1 MREILNKLRKL
12 SEKTHSK
19 KPFSWYLFIL
29 FVLLIINFL
38 SSQKISPIFFGLTNN
53 DKKSA
58 VEFLQK
64 IRQSPDFAQQL
75 KYYENIYG
83 PSLKN
88 EVFAKELSRELKIK
102 QLEQILENNHQS
114 RDILYGLY
122 QLYLEKDDKL
132 MAEKYLKLAKE
143 VDPGVK

>member
-1 MREILNKLRKL
+1 MNKLRKL

-64 IRQSPDFAQQL
+64 IRRSPGFTQQL
-75 KYYENIYG
+75 KYYENLYG
-83 PSLKN
+83 PSIKN

-102 QLEQILENNHQS
+102 QLEQVLEKNFQS
-114 RDILYGLY
+114 RDVLYGLY
-122 QLYLEKDDKL
+122 QLYLEKDDKI
-132 MAEKYLKLAKE
+132 MAEKYLRLAKK
-143 VDPGVK
+143 VDPSIK